1 MTFGYNAY
9 VRVNNTVDGLDT
21 PVSVLIHS
29 LKVEREV
36 RRPSPVGVHLTDI
49 AWR

>member
-9 VRVNNTVDGLDT
+9 VWVDNTVDVLDT

-29 LKVEREV
+29 LKVERDA
-36 RRPSPVGVHLTDI
+36 RRPSPVGVHLTEI